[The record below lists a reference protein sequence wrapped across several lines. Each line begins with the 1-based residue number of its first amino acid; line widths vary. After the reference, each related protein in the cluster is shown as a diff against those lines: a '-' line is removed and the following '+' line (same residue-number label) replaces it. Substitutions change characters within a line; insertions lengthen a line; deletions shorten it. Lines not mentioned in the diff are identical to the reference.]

1 MKNTTKSKEISGKE
15 IDRKFDNGEDV
26 LEYFD
31 LEHPIIENHSNEQK
45 HVTFIM
51 PEWILRIMKFFRV
64 ATTRQSNK
72 TRDKTKTCRRI
83 ELYAGTFC
91 LVNQLLVVFYARLRV
106 TLSSVALESASTT
119 SKLVAKVSSAIKS
132 RNCSTLATSEAGTLK
147 VKAIR
152 SLISKP
158 FSLRAS

>member
-51 PEWILRIMKFFRV
+51 PGWISVSYTHL
-64 ATTRQSNK
+64 
-72 TRDKTKTCRRI
+72 
-83 ELYAGTFC
+83 
-91 LVNQLLVVFYARLRV
+91 
-106 TLSSVALESASTT
+106 TLPTNREV
-119 SKLVAKVSSAIKS
+119 
-132 RNCSTLATSEAGTLK
+132 
-147 VKAIR
+147 
-152 SLISKP
+152 
-158 FSLRAS
+158 

>member
-51 PEWILRIMKFFRV
+51 PGWILRIMKFFRV

-72 TRDKTKTCRRI
+72 TRSKTKRADVLKYT
-83 ELYAGTFC
+83 GTLC

-132 RNCSTLATSEAGTLK
+132 RNCSTLTTSEAGTLK